1 MKRLLTLLLPLA
13 LVPAWAGG
21 FFDDFDGEDLGE
33 LYDPTSDSWLT
44 ALIEQ
49 QLPLYPNMYLIPRGY
64 VFYAGRAITPTPPG
78 DKTLALRLSDLT
90 WHVVTSGFTDGG
102 IGEHNSSCMFAPG
115 TGWMANRAGGH
126 EAKKVTQKR

>member
-1 MKRLLTLLLPLA
+1 MRVFSTD
-13 LVPAWAGG
+13 VV
-21 FFDDFDGEDLGE
+21 
-33 LYDPTSDSWLT
+33 DSWLESCD
-44 ALIEQ
+44 LRFGFRSSV
-49 QLPLYPNMYLIPRGY
+49 PLYPNMYLIPRGY